1 MGYSKNNKE
10 TEVTKNMISLLPKI
24 ILYNVYRVFKFPRIM
39 PINYTISL
47 LYECNSRCK
56 TCNIYT
62 KSAKNLTLSEY
73 KLIFKRIGRSPYWM
87 TLSGGEPFLRE
98 DLVDICKLI
107 YKHNRPKIINIPT
120 NGLLTDK
127 IIESV
132 KELTKFC
139 KKSQLIVNLSI
150 DGIAEQHD
158 ELRGVKGNYAKALKT
173 YKALKEIKAKNL
185 TVGIHTVISKFN
197 VKSFPAIVDH
207 LMILHPDSYITEIA
221 EQRQELAT
229 MGEDI
234 SPTPIQYYTAI
245 DYLIHRIKNAED
257 YKKSRLAR
265 ITQAFRIEY
274 YNLVKQIL
282 RDKTQVIPCFAG
294 IASCQISP
302 DGEIWSC
309 CIKAKSMGNLREYD
323 YKFKKI
329 WFSKAMKKERK
340 SIKDKEC
347 YCPLANANYTNLML
361 NIPTLLKVF
370 YRSFIRWSK

>member
-1 MGYSKNNKE
+1 
-10 TEVTKNMISLLPKI
+10 
-24 ILYNVYRVFKFPRIM
+24 
-39 PINYTISL
+39 
-47 LYECNSRCK
+47 
-56 TCNIYT
+56 
-62 KSAKNLTLSEY
+62 
-73 KLIFKRIGRSPYWM
+73 M